1 MRNVRVARR
10 YASALMAAGEEG
22 KSLEAIARDLE
33 TVGRIVETS
42 REFQLMLRSPVI
54 SPPKKIAVM
63 QELFESRVGRETIIF
78 MKLLVQ
84 KNREGYLPDVI
95 EQFRALMDEKQGL
108 VRIELTSA
116 VTLSQDQEQR
126 LKGKLEEYTGKRV
139 RFNHVLDRSI
149 MGGIVVRIGDTVLD
163 GSVTHQLAL
172 LRERMAEGTSVQ

>member
-95 EQFRALMDEKQGL
+95 EQFRALRDEKQGL
-108 VRIELTSA
+108 VRIELSSA
-116 VTLSQDQEQR
+116 VTLSRDQ
-126 LKGKLEEYTGKRV
+126 RV